1 MVLLSYLCLAVDKSI
16 AFYAFI
22 TAHPVKKNNFLP

>member
-22 TAHPVKKNNFLP
+22 TAHPVKNNFLP